1 MSVGPIF
8 SPSGG
13 IGAPGASAAPAG
25 QAHSTATPQTSS
37 ATTPQALATPV
48 ESALAAVM
56 LEAMAAQDSLAP
68 LLADLAAAVEADALP
83 APALATAQRILTTQT
98 PLGADV
104 TGPDLHAAVAGSGLF
119 LEAMLAAAAPSP
131 GSAGAADLSGDLK
144 ALLSRLAEDLSP
156 QAEIAALEMAAA
168 EAQPATD
175 PRRPRAAMG
184 SSNRPPPPSRDGLIS
199 AQPPSQARV
208 APSDGRAAL
217 TLALRQDTQAALA
230 RLQLSQI
237 ASLPKPGA
245 PTRWSFELP
254 VAAVEGRA
262 MAQFEI
268 SRDDAG
274 RGAAPDSS
282 PTWRAKFSINVE
294 PNGPVH
300 AEITLTGGRT
310 RVTLWGE
317 SEAARRE
324 LAARQGDLAA
334 ELVGEN
340 GADAAV
346 RVLAGS
352 PAPPAVEAGRLIN
365 RTS

>member
-1 MSVGPIF
+1 
-8 SPSGG
+8 
-13 IGAPGASAAPAG
+13 
-25 QAHSTATPQTSS
+25 
-37 ATTPQALATPV
+37 
-48 ESALAAVM
+48 
-56 LEAMAAQDSLAP
+56 
-68 LLADLAAAVEADALP
+68 
-83 APALATAQRILTTQT
+83 
-98 PLGADV
+98 
-104 TGPDLHAAVAGSGLF
+104 VAGSGLF
-119 LEAMLAAAAPSP
+119 LEALLAAAAPSP
-131 GSAGAADLSGDLK
+131 GATGAADVSGDLK
-144 ALLSRLAEDLSP
+144 ALLSQLAEALSP
-156 QAEIAALEMAAA
+156 QAEIAALEMDAI
-168 EAQPATD
+168 EVQPATD

-184 SSNRPPPPSRDGLIS
+184 SSSRPPPPSRDGLTS
-199 AQPPSQARV
+199 AQPASQARV

-217 TLALRQDTQAALA
+217 TRALRQDTQAALA

-245 PTRWSFELP
+245 ATRWSFELP

-268 SRDDAG
+268 SRDDAS
-274 RGAAPDSS
+274 RGAAPGSA

-334 ELVGEN
+334 ELVGED

-346 RVLAGS
+346 RVLGGS
-352 PAPPAVEAGRLIN
+352 PAPPAVEAGRLVN